1 MKFQYLP
8 SVILVLNIPPY
19 PLLLSSDCA
28 TRRIMW
34 QFLVAIVGPPK
45 APAEA
50 YDGEISYAEAVE
62 QPRAA
67 NVRCNTSYAE
77 CIPIA

>member
-1 MKFQYLP
+1 
-8 SVILVLNIPPY
+8 
-19 PLLLSSDCA
+19 
-28 TRRIMW
+28 MW